1 MNEMKILERQ
11 DMPWGDRVALLAHAV
26 QAMPGATVEQDDF
39 DVRHMFKELW
49 YVREFDLPASS
60 IFIGRS
66 HRLGHIVKLL
76 SGRVVLVL
84 EDHRLEYV
92 APAVIQTVPG
102 FQTVCYA
109 LTDITAQSWHFNPEQ
124 YRDIERLEDEHFGS
138 PTAVLE
144 RGETL
149 ANSQENVKW
158 LAQLQLQ

>member
-1 MNEMKILERQ
+1 
-11 DMPWGDRVALLAHAV
+11 MPWGDRVALLAHAV

-39 DVRHMFKELW
+39 GVRHMFKELW
-49 YVREFDLPASS
+49 YVREFDLPACS

-76 SGRVVLVL
+76 RGQVLLSVEDRQL
-84 EDHRLEYV
+84 EFV
-92 APAVIQTVPG
+92 APAVIHTVPG

-138 PTAVLE
+138 PIAVLE
-144 RGETL
+144 QGKIL
-149 ANSQENVKW
+149 AHLQENVKW